1 MEKIHPASINPKMN
15 KNRYLDKIRK
25 TYASKKEECKMRGG
39 NDEKIE
45 EIISNSN
52 NNNSNSNSNSNIEK
66 VEEAINGNN
75 NNTNYKY
82 VGALATMAGQ
92 VGVIL
97 YWFMI
102 S

>member
-15 KNRYLDKIRK
+15 KNRYINKIRK
-25 TYASKKEECKMRGG
+25 TYASKVEECKMKGG
-39 NDEKIE
+39 NDENIE
-45 EIISNSN
+45 EII
-52 NNNSNSNSNSNIEK
+52 SNSNSNIEK
-66 VEEAINGNN
+66 VEAAINGN

>member
-15 KNRYLDKIRK
+15 KNKYINKIRK
-25 TYASKKEECKMRGG
+25 TYASKNEECKMRGG
-39 NDEKIE
+39 NDERIE
-45 EIISNSN
+45 EII
-52 NNNSNSNSNSNIEK
+52 SNSNSNSNIEK
-66 VEEAINGNN
+66 VEEVINDN